1 MRTTI
6 DLPDSVLRQAKARAA
21 LEGLTLKE
29 LITSYVVQGLQQG
42 AVQRAAQPRQ
52 RSAPPVIDE
61 SVTGEPIP
69 ALSAD
74 ELAELG
80 GQGGLEEQE
89 RSTAKAKDA
98 DAAAKTVADARA
110 QYELE
115 SRSEQAQTTT
125 GLLPQDLTESLMSAA
140 DQAGAPVDALI
151 QEAIRQYLAA
161 RRREQIEREIA
172 AYETMHATL
181 LRELPGMWV
190 AVHNGELVDHDHDK
204 VELYRRVSERF
215 GRKPVLLR
223 EVRAEATEEIWLR
236 TPSTGRRSR

>member
-6 DLPDSVLRQAKARAA
+6 DLPDFVLRQAKARAA

-29 LITSYVVQGLQQG
+29 LITSYVVQGLKQG
-42 AVQRAAQPRQ
+42 AVQREAQPRQ

-74 ELAELG
+74 ELAELEL
-80 GQGGLEEQE
+80 QEDLEKHE
-89 RSTAKAKDA
+89 RSTARAKDA
-98 DAAAKTVADARA
+98 DATAKAIADARA

-115 SRSEQAQTTT
+115 SRLDHAQTTT
-125 GLLPQDLTESLMSAA
+125 GSLPQDLTESLMSAA
-140 DQAGAPVDALI
+140 DQAGSPVDALI

-161 RRREQIEREIA
+161 RRREQIEHEIA
-172 AYETMHATL
+172 AYEAMHATL

-190 AVHNGELVDHDHDK
+190 AVHNGELVDHDRDK
-204 VELYRRVSERF
+204 LDLYRRVSERF
-215 GRKPVLLR
+215 GRIPVLLR
-223 EVRAEATEEIWLR
+223 EVRAEAIEEIRLH
-236 TPSTGRRSR
+236 TPSTGRLPR